1 MSPSLTVT
9 AFFKSKLALA
19 CCLGALGTFS
29 LSASAAAPEA
39 GTFKMGIEPWLGYGQ
54 WHVAQSQGIFKQQG
68 LEKVDII
75 NFAEDKDINAALAS
89 GQIDGANIA
98 THTAMAMV
106 SAGLPIKV
114 VLLLDQSET
123 ADALLVGKDITT
135 LKDLKG
141 KQVAFEEG
149 TTSDIL
155 LHSAV
160 NAAGLNWNDIT
171 PVPMPADSAGSA
183 LIAKRVTAAVTYEP
197 YISAAKK
204 QDPTLKMLYS
214 GSSDPGL
221 IGDVLVV
228 RDSVLK
234 EKPGQIAALIKS
246 WDAALTHYQANTAA
260 DRALIAK
267 AVGATP
273 ADLESAFDGVK
284 YYSLAENKQ
293 VLSHSFSDQ
302 TFAHVLKAATAAG
315 LIPKPVTAA
324 EVIDASFVNSLP

>member
-1 MSPSLTVT
+1 MSPSQTVT

-160 NAAGLNWNDIT
+160 NAAGLKWNDIT

-204 QDPTLKMLYS
+204 QDPTLKMLYN